1 MNSKEANALNR
12 IWYGATSDGS
22 FDAAQS
28 AEARSGKSLG
38 KNQLWWTFTKST
50 AIGSQITSASS
61 YGVALALQDVSY
73 APDATTS
80 SGDPITNGSTIHAT
94 NGSSWITPGSPTP

>member
-1 MNSKEANALNR
+1 MEVSTPRRAP
-12 IWYGATSDGS
+12 D
-22 FDAAQS
+22 
-28 AEARSGKSLG
+28 ARSGKSLG

-73 APDATTS
+73 AARRQHGVGRSDHERFDQRAQQM
-80 SGDPITNGSTIHAT
+80 A
-94 NGSSWITPGSPTP
+94 